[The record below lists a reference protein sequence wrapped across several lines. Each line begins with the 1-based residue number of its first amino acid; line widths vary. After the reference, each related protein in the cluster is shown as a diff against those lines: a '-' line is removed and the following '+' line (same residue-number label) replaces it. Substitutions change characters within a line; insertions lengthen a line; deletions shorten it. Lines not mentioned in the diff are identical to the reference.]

1 MQEMTAS
8 TWQRRGSSIVFSNEL
23 LGPLISEA
31 AIVSVREA
39 LGWMKSWPK
48 SVPNNAQTVLLSGLE
63 AVIEVMSQ
71 QDAEEFLSTKIKP
84 FIQEFQSRWDSVGLV
99 FGFGCGPGKFRLG
112 TFEDVLFKCPG
123 GVEIRLSDSLWN
135 GTARRDMCQI
145 MVENKQTNRAEAGG
159 YYVRHVS

>member
-8 TWQRRGSSIVFSNEL
+8 TWQRRGSSIVFSSEL
-23 LGPLISEA
+23 LGLLISEA

-39 LGWMKSWPK
+39 LGWMKTWPK
-48 SVPNNAQTVLLSGLE
+48 SVPNNTPTVLVSGLE

-84 FIQEFQSRWDSVGLV
+84 FIQQFQSRWDSVGLV
-99 FGFGCGPGKFRLG
+99 FGFGCGSGKFRLG

-135 GTARRDMCQI
+135 GTAKKDMCQI
-145 MVENKQTNRAEAGG
+145 IVENKQTNKAEAGG
-159 YYVRHVS
+159 YYVRHLS

>member
-23 LGPLISEA
+23 LGPLISETS
-31 AIVSVREA
+31 IVSVREV

-71 QDAEEFLSTKIKP
+71 QDAEEFLSTKMDAPLLDYSPK
-84 FIQEFQSRWDSVGLV
+84 E
-99 FGFGCGPGKFRLG
+99 C
-112 TFEDVLFKCPG
+112 
-123 GVEIRLSDSLWN
+123 
-135 GTARRDMCQI
+135 
-145 MVENKQTNRAEAGG
+145 
-159 YYVRHVS
+159 